1 MHMKNGLNVNN
12 NGAKHWYLHGQRHR
26 EDGPALEW
34 ANGHK
39 EWWLHGER
47 HREDGPAV
55 EFANDDKAWYLNGE
69 EFTKDNYLLKTSKF
83 WQQII
88 D

>member
-1 MHMKNGLNVNN
+1 MKNGLNVNN

-39 EWWLHGER
+39 EWFLNGYLHR
-47 HREDGPAV
+47 VDGPAI
-55 EFANDDKAWYLNGE
+55 EDANGDSEWYIHGLQYTQDQFNC
-69 EFTKDNYLLKTSKF
+69 NS
-83 WQQII
+83 I
-88 D
+88 DG